1 MLQPEII
8 DFAMPPAGW
17 FQGMAIVSIRK
28 KYPGQAKKVMMGMW
42 GTGQLALT
50 KTIIVVDEGIN
61 VHDMDDVIWAMTTRA
76 DAARDTVIIDGA
88 PTDTLDPASPRVNH
102 GSKMGIDATQKT
114 AEEGYEREVQIPVS
128 ADTDTVKLVTS
139 RWSEYGF

>member
-1 MLQPEII
+1 
-8 DFAMPPAGW
+8 MPPAGW

-61 VHDMDDVIWAMTTRA
+61 VHDMNDVIKS
-76 DAARDTVIIDGA
+76 D
-88 PTDTLDPASPRVNH
+88 
-102 GSKMGIDATQKT
+102 
-114 AEEGYEREVQIPVS
+114 
-128 ADTDTVKLVTS
+128 
-139 RWSEYGF
+139 

>member
-1 MLQPEII
+1 
-8 DFAMPPAGW
+8 
-17 FQGMAIVSIRK
+17 
-28 KYPGQAKKVMMGMW
+28 MW

-61 VHDMDDVIWAMTTRA
+61 VHDMNDVIWAMTTRA

-88 PTDTLDPASPRVNH
+88 PTDTLDLASPRVNH

-128 ADTDTVKLVTS
+128 ADSDTVNLLLVAGLNTDS
-139 RWSEYGF
+139 SASVSSCRNYRARLQNIPFGV